1 MELAAI
7 DGERKRKMR
16 KEWTDHWK
24 KNEQDARLIQ
34 QMQMAEKMAEKTTNK
49 MEDLAYAKV
58 VIDGARAEEEA
69 KQQARQRQIEEKKR
83 LAKERE
89 DEVALKHKLEA
100 DRKKEEADF
109 DKADIAAKMAAFR
122 AEQQKCRDMAMAE
135 TDLNVK
141 RAYMQVVKQM
151 DKQDTTVTW
160 DTDIH

>member
-1 MELAAI
+1 
-7 DGERKRKMR
+7 
-16 KEWTDHWK
+16 
-24 KNEQDARLIQ
+24 
-34 QMQMAEKMAEKTTNK
+34 MQMAEKMAEKTTSK

-69 KQQARQRQIEEKKR
+69 KQQAKLRQIEERKR

-89 DEVALKHKLEA
+89 EEVTLKRKLEA
-100 DRKKEEADF
+100 DHKKEEADF
-109 DKADIAAKMAAFR
+109 DKADVAAKMAVFR

-151 DKQDTTVTW
+151 DQQDTTVTW
-160 DTDIH
+160 NTDIH

>member
-58 VIDGARAEEEA
+58 VIDGARAEEEV

-89 DEVALKHKLEA
+89 NEVALKRKLEA